1 MNPTASA
8 AQTPVSPAI
17 PSLGKRFAY
26 GLYALPLAFV
36 ALPVYVHVP
45 ALYARETGL
54 SLAMVGAILLAT
66 RLLDAFAD
74 PWLGT
79 LVDKFER
86 RVSYAL
92 IIAAAS
98 LPLALGFAM
107 LVMPS
112 ASAPALWLVASL
124 MITYLSFSLA
134 TIAHQSWGSAMATT
148 PPARLAVTSVR
159 EALGLIGVVVAAALP
174 VVLAQQLGADK
185 AWQAIALLFA
195 VLLAVGAALLFA
207 VPRGHAGVVLHQG
220 GWRDVLAT
228 PRFRNLLIAFLL
240 NGIAAALPAT
250 LVVFFI
256 EDVLKA
262 KAYEGLF
269 LVLYF
274 VAGAAAM
281 PLWLRL
287 AKRIGQTR
295 VWMISMGIAV
305 ASFIG
310 ALFLGPGD
318 IVPFVIIC
326 LATGVA
332 LGADLAVPPA
342 LLAGVIAANGHVGQE
357 GKYFGVWSF
366 VTKLNLA
373 LAAGLALPLLGMLG
387 YVPGAQ
393 SADGGAGANTQPLVL
408 AYCLLP
414 CAFKLMAWWATA
426 RFIKL
431 HPEIDQVE
439 RVAS

>member
-1 MNPTASA
+1 
-8 AQTPVSPAI
+8 
-17 PSLGKRFAY
+17 
-26 GLYALPLAFV
+26 
-36 ALPVYVHVP
+36 
-45 ALYARETGL
+45 
-54 SLAMVGAILLAT
+54 
-66 RLLDAFAD
+66 
-74 PWLGT
+74 
-79 LVDKFER
+79 
-86 RVSYAL
+86 VSYAL

-98 LPLALGFAM
+98 VPLALGFAM

-134 TIAHQSWGSAMATT
+134 TIAHQSWGSAMAAT

-174 VVLAQQLGADK
+174 VVLAQQLGADQ

-207 VPRGHAGVVLHQG
+207 VPRGHSEVVLHQG

-228 PRFRNLLIAFLL
+228 PRFRNLLVAFLL

-256 EDVLKA
+256 EDVLQA

-274 VAGAAAM
+274 VAGTAAM

-387 YVPGAQ
+387 YVPGG
-393 SADGGAGANTQPLVL
+393 SANTQPLVL

-439 RVAS
+439 RAAS

>member
-1 MNPTASA
+1 VDAPGA
-8 AQTPVSPAI
+8 AATGAAIAPAVAAPVPRLPAR
-17 PSLGKRFAY
+17 LAY

-45 ALYARETGL
+45 ALYARNTELT
-54 SLAMVGAILLAT
+54 LAAVGAILLAT

-74 PWLGT
+74 PFLGT
-79 LVDKFER
+79 LTDRLQR
-86 RVSYAL
+86 RMPYAL
-92 IIAAAS
+92 IVSVAS
-98 LPLALGFAM
+98 LPLALGFAL
-107 LVMPS
+107 LVMPN
-112 ASAPALWLVASL
+112 AQAPALWLIGSL
-124 MITYLSFSLA
+124 VITYLSFSLA
-134 TIAHQSWGSAMATT
+134 TIAHQSWGAVMAQTAD
-148 PPARLAVTSVR
+148 ARLAVTSVR
-159 EALGLIGVVVAAALP
+159 EALGLLGVMVAAALP
-174 VVLAQQLGADK
+174 VLLTQGLGPH
-185 AWQAIALLFA
+185 AWPAMAALFG
-195 VLLAVGAALLFA
+195 VLLLLACAALFA
-207 VPRGHAGVVLHQG
+207 VPRPAVQAHAPATQGAWHEVL
-220 GWRDVLAT
+220 RT
-228 PRFRNLLIAFLL
+228 PRFRSLLLAFLL

-256 EDVLKA
+256 EDVLQA

-274 VAGAAAM
+274 VAGALAM

-287 AKRIGQTR
+287 AQRIGQTR

-318 IVPFVIIC
+318 IIAYAIIC
-326 LATGVA
+326 VATGVA

-342 LLAGVIAANGHVGQE
+342 LLASVIAANGHAGQE

-373 LAAGLALPLLGMLG
+373 LAAGLALPLLGALG
-387 YVPGAQ
+387 YAPGSASGAQ
-393 SADGGAGANTQPLVL
+393 NVQPLVL

-414 CAFKLMAWWATA
+414 CAFKLMAWWAVW
-426 RFIKL
+426 RFAKA
-431 HPEIDQVE
+431 HPQL
-439 RVAS
+439 A